1 MKPRKK
7 KDWLFDDFFR
17 DFEEEFRRIEEDL
30 SRILEEGF
38 SVEGKTGKPMVYGFS
53 VNIGPDGEPRIER
66 FGHVPREGEPS
77 VSDERE
83 PLVDVIETE
92 KEIRVV
98 AELPGVEKEDIALSV
113 SGDVLEINVD
123 TATRKYHKRLFLP
136 ARVEEDVT
144 KATYKNGV
152 LEVRLSPVGPRRDRS
167 FRVNID

>member
-1 MKPRKK
+1 MKPKK
-7 KDWLFDDFFR
+7 GRDWLFDDFFR

-30 SRILEEGF
+30 SRILEGSLSED
-38 SVEGKTGKPMVYGFS
+38 KLGKPVVYGFS
-53 VNIGPDGEPRIER
+53 INVSPDGEPRIER
-66 FGHVPREGEPS
+66 FGHVPREGEPL

-98 AELPGVEKEDIALSV
+98 AELPGVEREDISLKV
-113 SGDVLEINVD
+113 SGDVLEIDVD
-123 TATRKYHKRLFLP
+123 TAARKYHKQLFLP
-136 ARVEEDVT
+136 VRVKEDVT

-152 LEVRLSPVGPRRDRS
+152 LEVRLSPAGPRRSPS